1 MMSTGLKMFVLF
13 MAAFAIMIVSAPAFI
28 PLLRRLK
35 FGQTIRQEGPES
47 HLVKNGTPTMGGIMI
62 IVAFCIP
69 AAFIIG
75 KYEEAI
81 APCAMTLLFGIVG
94 FLDDFIKVKKKSSG
108 GLKAWQKMGLQILF
122 TGLVIAYMYW
132 FSDISLAIKIPFAY
146 GMEFNLGWLV
156 IPFDFLVIIG
166 TDNGANFTD
175 GLDGLLSKVTL
186 VILGFLLLVAFKEI
200 SGLIYPII
208 IMMGALL
215 GFLVFNCHPAKVFM
229 GDTGSLAIGGF
240 VALCAIELKVPV
252 FLLIIAFVYVAEVGS
267 VMLQVSYFKLTH
279 GKRIFKMAPIHH
291 HFETS
296 GWKETKVVSIFTI
309 ATAILC
315 AIGVI
320 ALYV

>member
-1 MMSTGLKMFVLF
+1 
-13 MAAFAIMIVSAPAFI
+13 
-28 PLLRRLK
+28 
-35 FGQTIRQEGPES
+35 
-47 HLVKNGTPTMGGIMI
+47 
-62 IVAFCIP
+62 
-69 AAFIIG
+69 
-75 KYEEAI
+75 
-81 APCAMTLLFGIVG
+81 
-94 FLDDFIKVKKKSSG
+94 
-108 GLKAWQKMGLQILF
+108 
-122 TGLVIAYMYW
+122 MYW

-186 VILGFLLLVAFKEI
+186 VILGFLLLVAFKEN

-291 HFETS
+291 HFEKS